1 MSSAPCSEHWASGR
15 TSSRERWCAAQV
27 DLIEGLTWT
36 VPCGDGIIVT
46 AAQLQH
52 RLPCWGYVFRE
63 AGQPPLPDPAK
74 LEASGASEV
83 SASLAVACCALA

>member
-1 MSSAPCSEHWASGR
+1 M
-15 TSSRERWCAAQV
+15 

-36 VPCGDGIIVT
+36 VPLDDGIIVT

-83 SASLAVACCALA
+83 CRQPGVCLLCLGVVLHDCGIPA